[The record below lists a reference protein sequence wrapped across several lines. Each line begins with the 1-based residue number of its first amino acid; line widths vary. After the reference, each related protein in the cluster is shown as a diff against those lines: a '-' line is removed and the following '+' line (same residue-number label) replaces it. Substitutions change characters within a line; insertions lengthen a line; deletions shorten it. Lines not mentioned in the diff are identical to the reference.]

1 MNNILSDILVKHDP
15 YSINQGFELLVQQ
28 FDEGCM
34 QEFIREFIQ
43 YGENISISP
52 WIVLAPLNKSMD
64 SAQLLSFIK
73 QADFPQ
79 KNEWLFSFFVTLPEE
94 KVKISK
100 LSYFLKFKLF
110 KESTYRLPHNY
121 FSILLLFLIIFQFHS
136 KKTWSHS
143 FDNKQFNCC
152 LALLSMINEL
162 ISKLQLLQFPIQFTK
177 QILEK

>member
-1 MNNILSDILVKHDP
+1 MVQRMNNILSDILVKRDS
-15 YSINQGFELLVQQ
+15 YGINQGFELLVQQ

-79 KNEWLFSFFVTLPEE
+79 KNEWLLVS
-94 KVKISK
+94 
-100 LSYFLKFKLF
+100 
-110 KESTYRLPHNY
+110 
-121 FSILLLFLIIFQFHS
+121 LLLYQ
-136 KKTWSHS
+136 KK
-143 FDNKQFNCC
+143 K
-152 LALLSMINEL
+152 LML
-162 ISKLQLLQFPIQFTK
+162 ISYRSF
-177 QILEK
+177 